1 MLPCPRCKVHMRKWS
16 TRAGLIW
23 TCEQGCGGRAATIPQ
38 LRRALTKP
46 TVDAIWAASRDA
58 EYVSC
63 DCPSCSRPMREVP
76 VALPRGN
83 VKLDICLRCYVVWFD
98 RGEYDW
104 LPQKQWE
111 EPDTKIRDPEL
122 QEQMAYFLI
131 GHEKR
136 VHGWRNAE
144 NQGPSSRGAPD
155 SVPKWLLGL
164 LGFPVE
170 LDAQPTTRVSRVT
183 WILMLLMA
191 LVTLATRADLR
202 TQVEQYGFLPADP
215 LRVGGLTLITSFFLH
230 ADWFH
235 VIGNGYFLWLFGRN
249 SEDVLGTGRFLLLVA
264 LSALVGDVAFALT
277 VSDPS
282 VPAIGASGG
291 VSGVLAYYALRFP
304 HIRIGFTI
312 FFTYWIRLSAAA
324 WFLLWASLQ
333 LVGTTRSTGNIAYAA
348 HLGGAVIGVL
358 FWWIGR
364 RRRSATYKQAVGD

>member
-1 MLPCPRCKVHMRKWS
+1 MLPCPRCKAPMRKWS

-23 TCEQGCGGRAATIPQ
+23 TCEQGCDGRAATIPQ

-46 TVDAIWAASRDA
+46 TVDAIWAASRGA
-58 EYVSC
+58 EDVSC
-63 DCPSCSRPMREVP
+63 DCPSCRRPMREVP

-83 VKLDICLRCYVVWFD
+83 VQLDVCLRCYVVWFD
-98 RGEYDW
+98 SGEYDW
-104 LPQKQWE
+104 LPRVQWE

-122 QEQMAYFLI
+122 QKQMAYFLI

-136 VHGWRNAE
+136 TRGWREA
-144 NQGPSSRGAPD
+144 QSQSPTPLGGPD

-170 LDAQPTTRVSRVT
+170 MDERPTARFPRVT
-183 WILMLLMA
+183 YLLLLIMT
-191 LVTLATRADLR
+191 VVTFGTLADLDTLVR
-202 TQVEQYGFLPADP
+202 RYGFLPEDP
-215 LRVGGLTLITSFFLH
+215 LRMGGLTTITSFFLH
-230 ADWFH
+230 GDWFH

-249 SEDVLGTGRFLLLVA
+249 SEDVLGTGRFLLLVV

-277 VSDPS
+277 VADPS

-291 VSGVLAYYALRFP
+291 VSGVLAYYAFRFP
-304 HIRIGFTI
+304 QIRIGFTV
-312 FFTYWIRLSAAA
+312 FYTYWIRLSAAM

-333 LVGTTRSTGNIAYAA
+333 VIGATRSMGNIAYAA
-348 HLGGAVIGVL
+348 HLGGAAIGVL

-364 RRRSATYKQAVGD
+364 KQRSASYERAAGD